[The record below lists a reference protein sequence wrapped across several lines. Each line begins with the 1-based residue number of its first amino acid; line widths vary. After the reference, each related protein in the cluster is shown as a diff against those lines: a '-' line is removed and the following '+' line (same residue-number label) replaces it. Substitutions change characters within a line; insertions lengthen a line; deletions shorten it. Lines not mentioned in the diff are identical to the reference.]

1 MKPSLKKIAVVSPI
15 FSDKV
20 SGGSEKLIF
29 QLVELLATDFE
40 ITVLTTRSLDY
51 ITWKNSIPIQEKI
64 FFYEGT
70 NHSKPIRF
78 EEKTSSLGGKYKIL
92 QFTVEK
98 QRNIERFN
106 RLSKKILER
115 PSLQNKES
123 INHWLIEQG
132 PYVPELIQF
141 IESRK
146 SEYDVFFFVSY
157 LYYPLVFGIPL
168 VAEKSIIIPTFHDEP
183 PAYLP
188 VYKEILTDQSSYSF
202 NTPEE
207 LNVFRNILGYK
218 PSTYSI
224 TGMNLNLGQCS
235 SDPGSENNYADYH
248 HKNTSSDNKNETL
261 SCQLDF
267 SDKAEKSMR
276 RSLRSASAGFGTRCK
291 SSLEKNSNREE
302 TPFLLYVGRVDQGKG
317 FLEMAEWFLEWKKNS
332 KLPHKLKIAGKIA
345 SKIPNK
351 ILEDQNIEFLGF
363 VEEQIKFELLQ
374 NCVCLINSSPLE
386 SFSIVLMEAWLKGKP
401 ALVNGKSDVLKGHCL
416 RSNGGLF
423 YFDRKSFFATL
434 DFILDHPK
442 ESFEMGMSG
451 KKYVEQNFNPKTVRE
466 KLLRLID
473 KTIQKK
479 YASS

>member
-29 QLVELLATDFE
+29 QFVELLAADFE

-51 ITWKNSIPIQEKI
+51 ITWKNSIPLSENNIFQESS
-64 FFYEGT
+64 
-70 NHSKPIRF
+70 NPSKPIRF
-78 EEKTSSLGGKYKIL
+78 EEKNSSLGGKYKVL

-98 QRNIERFN
+98 QRNIDRFN
-106 RLSKKILER
+106 RLSKRILEE
-115 PSLQNKES
+115 PSLQNKENV
-123 INHWLIEQG
+123 NHWLEEQG
-132 PYVPELIQF
+132 PYVPELVQF

-146 SEYDVFFFVSY
+146 SEFDVFFFVSY
-157 LYYPLVFGIPL
+157 LYYPLVFGTPL
-168 VAEKSIIIPTFHDEP
+168 VAEKSIVIPTFHDEA

-188 VYKEILTDQSSYSF
+188 VYKEVLTDQSSYSF

-207 LNVFRNILGYK
+207 LEVFQNILGYK

-224 TGMNLNLGQCS
+224 TGMNLNL
-235 SDPGSENNYADYH
+235 DHY
-248 HKNTSSDNKNETL
+248 
-261 SCQLDF
+261 
-267 SDKAEKSMR
+267 SDK
-276 RSLRSASAGFGTRCK
+276 SAKGSDHADK
-291 SSLEKNSNREE
+291 IDSSVVDE

-317 FLEMAEWFLEWKKNS
+317 FLEMAEWFAEWKKNT
-332 KLPHKLKIAGKIA
+332 KLPHKLRIVGKIA

-351 ILEDQNIEFLGF
+351 ILENQNIEFLGF
-363 VEEQIKFELLQ
+363 VEEAIKIELLQ

-401 ALVNGKSDVLKGHCL
+401 VLVNGKSDVLKGHCL

-423 YFDRKSFFATL
+423 YSDRKSFFATL
-434 DFILDHPK
+434 DYILDHPQ
-442 ESFEMGMSG
+442 ESIAMGQNG
-451 KKYVEQNFNPKTVRE
+451 KRYVERNFNPTTVRE
-466 KLLRLID
+466 KLLRLIE

-479 YASS
+479 YAGL

>member
-51 ITWKNSIPIQEKI
+51 ITWKNSIPIRRKN

-78 EEKTSSLGGKYKIL
+78 EEKTSSLGGKYKVL

-98 QRNIERFN
+98 QRNMERFN

-115 PSLQNKES
+115 PSLQNKEN

-132 PYVPELIQF
+132 PYAPELIQF

-146 SEYDVFFFVSY
+146 SEYEIFFFVSY
-157 LYYPLVFGIPL
+157 LYYPLVFGMPL

-188 VYKEILTDQSSYSF
+188 IYKEILTDQSSYSF

-207 LNVFRNILGYK
+207 LNVFRNVLGYK

-224 TGMNLNLGQCS
+224 IGMNLNLDRYS
-235 SDPGSENNYADYH
+235 SDPSENIYADYH
-248 HKNTSSDNKNETL
+248 
-261 SCQLDF
+261 
-267 SDKAEKSMR
+267 
-276 RSLRSASAGFGTRCK
+276 K

-345 SKIPNK
+345 SKIPNR
-351 ILEDQNIEFLGF
+351 ISEDKNIEFLGF
-363 VEEQIKFELLQ
+363 VEEQIKFELIQ
-374 NCVCLINSSPLE
+374 NCACLINSSPLE

-401 ALVNGKSDVLKGHCL
+401 ALVNGRSDVLKGHCL

-434 DFILDHPK
+434 DFILNHPK
-442 ESFEMGMSG
+442 ESFEMGRNG